1 MQHSTWHELIKKE
14 LPEHYFGKINQF
26 MDYVYQQ
33 ELIYPHVR
41 KFLMPFRPLR

>member
-26 MDYVYQQ
+26 YGLCLSAGVD
-33 ELIYPHVR
+33 LPTT
-41 KFLMPFRPLR
+41 